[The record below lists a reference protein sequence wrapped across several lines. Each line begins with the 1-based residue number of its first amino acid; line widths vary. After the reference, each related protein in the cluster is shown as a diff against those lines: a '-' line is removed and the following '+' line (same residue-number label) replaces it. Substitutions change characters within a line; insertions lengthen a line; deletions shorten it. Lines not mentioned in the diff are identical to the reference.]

1 MEPIYVGDLISSIAS
16 NKKMFEKYDIGIKE
30 REFYIEPICKDFN
43 HSNW

>member
-1 MEPIYVGDLISSIAS
+1 MEPIYVEDLLPSIAS
-16 NKKMFEKYDIGIKE
+16 YKKIIKKYDMGIKE